1 MKHFCISLLLCLASV
16 GLANAAMADK
26 YSVPFSISPGCGQ
39 VREEVVC
46 FFLAINDDLKAKLTK
61 KERNANG
68 YREWD

>member
-46 FFLAINDDLKAKLTK
+46 FFLAINDDLKA
-61 KERNANG
+61 
-68 YREWD
+68 